1 MLSTMAEEAEVP
13 MTTETRERVLN
24 MLEETRKH
32 LDTAVGELNLMES
45 EAGATM
51 AAKVSTEGG
60 GGGGDLIIKYAMA
73 EVAK

>member
-32 LDTAVGELNLMES
+32 LDTAVGELN
-45 EAGATM
+45 
-51 AAKVSTEGG
+51 
-60 GGGGDLIIKYAMA
+60 
-73 EVAK
+73 